1 METVEER
8 IVRLLVEE
16 KTLLKILRTIDGQF
30 DKEGL
35 NEWSNR
41 HHICSIIK
49 DNPIWVNFM
58 NTNKQFQTD

>member
-16 KTLLKILRTIDGQF
+16 KTLLKIFRTMDGQF

-35 NEWSNR
+35 DEWSIRR
-41 HHICSIIK
+41 HMCPITK
-49 DNPIWVNFM
+49 DNPIWVN
-58 NTNKQFQTD
+58 

>member
-35 NEWSNR
+35 DEWINR
-41 HHICSIIK
+41 RHISITK
-49 DNPIWVNFM
+49 DNPIWVN
-58 NTNKQFQTD
+58 

>member
-16 KTLLKILRTIDGQF
+16 KTLLKILRSIDGQF

-41 HHICSIIK
+41 RHICSIMK
-49 DNPIWVNFM
+49 DNPIWVN
-58 NTNKQFQTD
+58 

>member
-16 KTLLKILRTIDGQF
+16 KALLKILRTIDGQF

-35 NEWSNR
+35 NELSNR
-41 HHICSIIK
+41 HHICPIIK
-49 DNPIWVNFM
+49 DNPIWVN
-58 NTNKQFQTD
+58 

>member
-30 DKEGL
+30 DKESL
-35 NEWSNR
+35 DEWINR
-41 HHICSIIK
+41 RHICPITK
-49 DNPIWVNFM
+49 DNPIWVN
-58 NTNKQFQTD
+58 

>member
-30 DKEGL
+30 DKKGL
-35 NEWSNR
+35 NEWGNR
-41 HHICSIIK
+41 RHICPITK
-49 DNPIWVNFM
+49 DNPIWVN
-58 NTNKQFQTD
+58 

>member
-8 IVRLLVEE
+8 LVRLLVEE
-16 KTLLKILRTIDGQF
+16 KTLLKILRTIDDQF

-41 HHICSIIK
+41 GHICPIIK
-49 DNPIWVNFM
+49 DNPIWVN
-58 NTNKQFQTD
+58 

>member
-16 KTLLKILRTIDGQF
+16 KALLKILRTIDGQF

-41 HHICSIIK
+41 HQICPIIK
-49 DNPIWVNFM
+49 DNPIWVN
-58 NTNKQFQTD
+58 

>member
-30 DKEGL
+30 DKEDL

-41 HHICSIIK
+41 RHTCSIIK
-49 DNPIWVNFM
+49 DSPIWVN
-58 NTNKQFQTD
+58 

>member
-8 IVRLLVEE
+8 IVRLLIEE

-35 NEWSNR
+35 DQRSNR
-41 HHICSIIK
+41 RHICPITK
-49 DNPIWVNFM
+49 DNPIWVN
-58 NTNKQFQTD
+58 